1 METILQY
8 VKALKKVPNQK
19 GYSNAHANDI
29 QCRKKKK
36 IRKDV
41 TVLIRAGKSSA
52 IPGRIGRNR
61 RVVALRRMSGNI
73 AGRRLWGFYIRA
85 HIYGDPRTAKPS
97 PFN

>member
-1 METILQY
+1 M
-8 VKALKKVPNQK
+8 KALKKKYQIKKDTPVRMQMT
-19 GYSNAHANDI
+19 SSAE
-29 QCRKKKK
+29 RKKE

>member
-1 METILQY
+1 M
-8 VKALKKVPNQK
+8 KALEKVPNRK
-19 GYSNAHANDI
+19 GYSSAHANDI
-29 QCRKKKK
+29 SSAERK
-36 IRKDV
+36 RKDA

-97 PFN
+97 PFD

>member
-1 METILQY
+1 M
-8 VKALKKVPNQK
+8 KALKKVPNQK
-19 GYSNAHANDI
+19 GYSSAHANDI
-29 QCRKKKK
+29 QCRKKERKKK